1 MVAGQQGKKRQR
13 GNSLIDHQVTRSS
26 RLVSRN
32 KIKSNLTAGRVKT
45 GFRKMVASVAR
56 VQVYHVHMW
65 NIGMLNCALKHAHN
79 TNEGR
84 NKHLVTYLL
93 NKCNSEYI
101 CDRTGG
107 QA

>member
-13 GNSLIDHQVTRSS
+13 GNSLLDHQVTLIRSGEQES
-26 RLVSRN
+26 N
-32 KIKSNLTAGRVKT
+32 QIKSKLAAGRIKQ
-45 GFRKMVASVAR
+45 GLRKMV
-56 VQVYHVHMW
+56 QIDHVHIW
-65 NIGMLNCALKHAHN
+65 NVGICNCALKHAHN
-79 TNEGR
+79 TNGGR
-84 NKHLVTYLL
+84 KKHLVTYLL